1 MATSEVRFTLEVGAL
16 VRSTLISKIKDIAFT
31 DELMR

>member
-1 MATSEVRFTLEVGAL
+1 MATSEARFTLEVGAL
-16 VRSTLISKIKDIAFT
+16 VRSTLISKIKTLLT